1 MTTMFKRIAV
11 VNRGE
16 SAVRLIR
23 AVRELNAE
31 HGYGIQSIAMHT
43 DAERRAMFV
52 RQADDAVCIRPTGTG
67 NAYLDHEALADA
79 LRRCG
84 ADAVWVGWGFVAED
98 PAFAEM
104 VRAMGITF
112 IGPSPEAMKLLGD
125 KVEAKLLAEKVGV
138 PVAPW
143 SGGPVDTRADAR
155 RHAQAIGYP
164 LIIKA
169 RSGGGGRG
177 IRKVY
182 AEDELELALERTQG
196 EAERSFGDPVVFI
209 ERLVTDARHVE
220 VQVIADKH
228 GAVWAPGV
236 RDCSIQRRNQK
247 VIEESSSVLM
257 TEEQKDHLRTVSADL
272 VHAADYHGA
281 ATVEYL
287 YQPSQQIFTF
297 LEVNTRLQVEHPIT
311 EITTGLDLVKLQI
324 LTAAGAPLTGGCPP
338 EFGHAVEARLN
349 AEDAENGFAPAPG
362 TVKLCKFPLGSGLRV
377 DTGIAQGDVIP
388 PDYDS
393 MVAKIIAWGS
403 DRDEA
408 LARLR
413 TALRET
419 TVVLDGGT
427 TTKSFLLALLDEPDL
442 LSGAADTGWLDKTG
456 AGVGGE
462 PGETAEVALLAAAV
476 HAYDVEE
483 SVERTNFLSSAR
495 GGRPRASH
503 TIGRT
508 VELSHLG
515 AGYKLTVGQISPR
528 TYLIEGE
535 HGEVEVGVDRLGLY
549 ESRLNV
555 HGRRHQV
562 VTVAGPAQY
571 LVEVDG
577 VSHQISQDEAG
588 VVRAPAPAV
597 VVDVPVA
604 AGDLVEAGD
613 QVVVLEAMKMETA
626 VRAPIAG
633 RVSEVVATVNSQ
645 VDAGAPLVRVEPEGE
660 EGAAAAAAPR
670 IAFTPSTVDA
680 AVQDPRERALHLI
693 DVMAS
698 MITGYDVPGERAQA
712 LLDEYQRLR
721 SGLAADDSAIV
732 DAELN
737 LLTMFADVCELSRN
751 RPTYEEE
758 SGDESV
764 HSPRE
769 HFHTFLYSLDAER
782 EGLPPSFQDNL
793 ARALRHYGV
802 TPKEVES
809 DAADR
814 QGQTLEEAV
823 YRVFLSLQRT
833 ENQIPVVAA
842 LLERWLSDA
851 AGSARP
857 ADAGPA
863 HDAADALAQTDGLA
877 AADAAATPPEQLAEV
892 LDRLIV
898 ATQLRYPVI
907 GDAARNLR
915 FRLYDQPRIAQT
927 RQDSFDR
934 IRGVLARL
942 AENPRATDYT
952 RRIARLISTPEP
964 LTDLLAA
971 HVARDAAEAG
981 PLLDVITRRYYDIRD
996 LTGVELTSRGSHHF
1010 VTGSYTLQGDTLRLV
1025 SALGSHDTITQL
1037 LDEVDGITAGMYPNG
1052 GDGGRTDTLVTDLYI
1067 TWPET
1072 ITDPDAVGEELRALL
1087 AGRRTTGDGRRVTFT
1102 VCSDTGPNRQF
1113 TFRPDADGAP
1123 QEEVVIRDLHP
1134 LTAQRLD
1141 LWRLKNFV
1149 GTRMPAAPGTYLYH
1163 LEGRENPSDERLIAL
1178 AEVRDATPELDA
1190 AGLVVGMPEIERT
1203 LTACLDGIRRAQGA
1217 RTGKRRLDANRV
1229 VLYIWPTI
1237 TLAPDRIEK
1246 IARNIAPITQGAGI
1260 EQIILMASISDPGE
1274 TGQGDAGT
1282 RDVAVRFSYR
1292 SGAGVVMSITE
1303 PPTAPMQPVSSYTQK
1318 VQRSRARGTVYPYE
1332 LIPLLTGPDG
1342 TFIEHDLADDG
1353 TLTLVPVDRPHGE
1366 NKAGVIT
1373 GVVTTPTERYPEGVR
1388 RVALF
1393 GDPTRALGTVAE
1405 AECARVVAALTL
1417 AEELGAPVEWFTL
1430 SSGATIAMD
1439 SGTENMDWVSRAL
1452 RKIVTFTQNGGEINV
1467 VVAGINVGAQPY
1479 WNAEATML
1487 MHTKGILVMT
1497 PDSAMVLTGKQ
1508 SLDYSGGVSAEDNFG
1523 IGGYDRVMGPNGQ
1536 AQYWAPN
1543 LSAACEVLAAHYEH
1557 SYTASGERFPRRAPS
1572 TDPVDRD
1579 VRSYPHV
1586 HPGSDFATVGE
1597 IFSAEKN
1604 FERKKPF
1611 DIRTVMRAVVDQDH
1625 APLERW
1631 ADMKDA
1637 DTSVVF
1643 DAHLDGNPVSVI
1655 GIESRAIPR
1664 KGWFPADGPDTWT
1677 AGTLFPASSW
1687 KTARAINAAS
1697 GVRPIVVLANLS
1709 GFDGSPESL
1718 RNLQLQYGAEIGR
1731 AIVNFDGPI
1740 VFCVVSRY
1748 HGGAF
1753 VVFSGALND
1762 NMEVLAVEGSYASV
1776 LGGAPAA
1783 AVVFTREVNK
1793 RTKADDTVRRLET
1806 ELAAATTE
1814 AEQARIGVELSAAWT
1829 EVRSGKLGE
1838 VASEFEAVHNIERAR
1853 EVGSVHTIVTAEQL
1867 RPQLI
1872 AAVERGMKRAGE
1884 Q

>member
-1 MTTMFKRIAV
+1 MFKRIAV

-52 RQADDAVCIRPTGTG
+52 RQADDAVCIRPTGPG

-79 LRRCG
+79 LRRSG

-98 PAFAEM
+98 PAFADM
-104 VRAMGITF
+104 IRRMGITF

-143 SGGPVDTRADAR
+143 SGGPVETRADAR

-164 LIIKA
+164 LIIKS

-220 VQVIADKH
+220 VQIIADKH
-228 GAVWAPGV
+228 GNVWAPGV

-272 VHAADYHGA
+272 VHAAGYHGA

-311 EITTGLDLVKLQI
+311 EITTGIDLVKLQI
-324 LTAAGAPLTGGCPP
+324 LTAAGEKLEGDCPP
-338 EFGHAVEARLN
+338 EFGHGVEARLN

-393 MVAKIIAWGS
+393 MVAKIIAWGR

-442 LSGAADTGWLDKTG
+442 ISGAADTGWLDKTG
-456 AGVGGE
+456 AGVGGA
-462 PGETAEVALLAAAV
+462 PGETAEVALLAAAA

-508 VELSHLG
+508 VELSYLG
-515 AGYKLTVGQISPR
+515 QAYKLTVGQISPR
-528 TYLIEGE
+528 SYLIEGDF
-535 HGEVEVGVDRLGLY
+535 GEVEVGVDRLGLY
-549 ESRLNV
+549 ESRLTV

-597 VVDVPVA
+597 VVAVPVA
-604 AGDLVEAGD
+604 VGDQVEAGD
-613 QVVVLEAMKMETA
+613 QLVVLEAMKMETA

-645 VDAGAPLVRVEPEGE
+645 VDAGAALIRVEPEGE
-660 EGAAAAAAPR
+660 EGAATAAAPR
-670 IAFTPSTVDA
+670 IEFTPSTASTDA
-680 AVQDPRERALHLI
+680 GQDPRERALHLI
-693 DVMAS
+693 EVMAS

-712 LLDEYQRLR
+712 LLDEYQQLR
-721 SGLAADDSAIV
+721 SGLADDSAIV

-737 LLTMFADVCELSRN
+737 LLTTFADVCELSRN

-769 HFHTFLYSLDAER
+769 HFHAFLYSLDSER
-782 EGLPPSFQDNL
+782 EGLPPSFQENL

-809 DAADR
+809 DASDR

-823 YRVFLSLQRT
+823 YRVFLSQQRT

-857 ADAGPA
+857 ADAGTT
-863 HDAADALAQTDGLA
+863 HDADPLALAD
-877 AADAAATPPEQLAEV
+877 ADAAATPPEQLAEV

-996 LTGVELTSRGSHHF
+996 LTGVELTSRGGHHF

-1025 SALGSHDTITQL
+1025 SALGSHDSISEL
-1037 LDEVDGITAGMYPNG
+1037 LDEVDGITAGVYAG
-1052 GDGGRTDTLVTDLYI
+1052 GADGERTRTLVTDLYI

-1072 ITDPDAVGEELRALL
+1072 ITDPDAVGEELRTLL
-1087 AGRRTTGDGRRVTFT
+1087 AGRETTGDGRRVTFT
-1102 VCSDTGPNRQF
+1102 VCSDTGPNHQF

-1178 AEVRDATPELDA
+1178 AEVRDATPEFDA
-1190 AGLVVGMPEIERT
+1190 AGEVVGMPEIERT

-1217 RTGKRRLDANRV
+1217 RAGKRRLDANRV

-1237 TLAPDRIEK
+1237 TLAPDRIEQ

-1260 EQIILMASISDPGE
+1260 EQIILMASISDAAEP
-1274 TGQGDAGT
+1274 GQGGAGQAGT

-1303 PPTAPMQPVSSYTQK
+1303 PPARPMQPVSAYTQK

-1342 TFIEHDLADDG
+1342 TFVEHDLADDG
-1353 TLTLVPVDRPHGE
+1353 TLTLAPVDRPYGE
-1366 NKAGVIT
+1366 NKAGIIT
-1373 GVVTTPTERYPEGVR
+1373 GVVTIPTERYPEGVK

-1405 AECARVVAALTL
+1405 AECSRVVAALTL

-1452 RKIVTFTQNGGEINV
+1452 RKIITFTQNGGEINV

-1543 LSAACEVLAAHYEH
+1543 LSAACEVLVAHYEH
-1557 SYTASGERFPRRAPS
+1557 SYVAPGERFPRRAVS

-1586 HPGSDFATVGE
+1586 HPGSDFTTVGE

-1604 FERKKPF
+1604 LERKKPF

-1793 RTKADDTVRRLET
+1793 RTKADETVRRLEA

-1814 AEQARIGVELSAAWT
+1814 AEQARVGVELSAAWT
-1829 EVRSGKLGE
+1829 EVRSAKLGE

-1853 EVGSVHTIVTAEQL
+1853 EVGSVHTIVSAEQL

-1872 AAVERGMKRAGE
+1872 AAVERGMKRASE
-1884 Q
+1884 

>member
-1 MTTMFKRIAV
+1 MFTRIAV

-16 SAVRLIR
+16 SAVRFIR

-31 HGYGIQSIAMHT
+31 HGFGIQSIAMHT

-52 RQADDAVCIRPTGTG
+52 RQADDAVCIRPTRPG

-79 LRRCG
+79 LRRSR

-104 VRAMGITF
+104 IRAMGITF
-112 IGPSPEAMKLLGD
+112 LGPSPEAMKLLGD

-143 SGGPVDTRADAR
+143 SGGPVETRADAR

-164 LIIKA
+164 LIIKS

-177 IRKVY
+177 IRKVF

-228 GAVWAPGV
+228 GNVWAPGV

-257 TEEQKDHLRTVSADL
+257 SEEQKDHLRTVSAEL
-272 VHAADYHGA
+272 IRAAGYHGA

-287 YQPSQQIFTF
+287 YQPSQKIFTF

-311 EITTGLDLVKLQI
+311 EVTTGIDLVKLQI
-324 LTAAGAPLTGGCPP
+324 LTAAGRPLEGDCPP

-393 MVAKIIAWGS
+393 MVAKIIAWGH

-442 LSGAADTGWLDKTG
+442 ISGAADTGWLDKTG
-456 AGVGGE
+456 AGVGAA
-462 PGETAEVALLAAAV
+462 PGRTAEVALLAAAV

-503 TIGRT
+503 KIGRT
-508 VELSHLG
+508 VELSYLG
-515 AGYKLTVGQISPR
+515 QGYSLTVGQISPR
-528 TYLIEGE
+528 TYLLVGDF
-535 HGEVEVGVDRLGLY
+535 GEVEVAVDRLGLY
-549 ESRLNV
+549 ESRLSV
-555 HGRRHQV
+555 HGQRHQV

-597 VVDVPVA
+597 VVAVPVA
-604 AGDLVEAGD
+604 VGDEVEAGD
-613 QVVVLEAMKMETA
+613 PLVVLEAMKMETS

-645 VDAGAPLVRVEPEGE
+645 VDAGAPLIRVEPVGDE
-660 EGAAAAAAPR
+660 AAAAPAAPR
-670 IAFTPSTVDA
+670 IEFTPAGGDA
-680 AVQDPRERALHLI
+680 PEDPRERALHLLE
-693 DVMAS
+693 VMAS
-698 MITGYDVPGERAQA
+698 MITGYDVPGDRAQA
-712 LLDEYQRLR
+712 LLDEYQKLR
-721 SGLAADDSAIV
+721 SGLVQDQAII
-732 DAELN
+732 DAELEV
-737 LLTMFADVCELSRN
+737 LTTFADLCELSRN
-751 RPTYEEE
+751 RPTYAEE

-769 HFHTFLYSLDAER
+769 HFHAYLYSLDAER

-793 ARALRHYGV
+793 ARALAHYGV
-802 TPKEVES
+802 TPQEVES

-823 YRVFLSLQRT
+823 YRVFLSLQRAD
-833 ENQIPVVAA
+833 NQIPVVAA
-842 LLERWLSDA
+842 LLDRWLSDA
-851 AGSARP
+851 AGSART
-857 ADAGPA
+857 AGDASATAASGTAAGEAA
-863 HDAADALAQTDGLA
+863 HE
-877 AADAAATPPEQLAEV
+877 PPPGQLADV

-915 FRLYDQPRIAQT
+915 FRLYDQPRIAQS

-964 LTDLLAA
+964 LTDLLAG

-981 PLLDVITRRYYDIRD
+981 PLLDVITRRYYEIRD
-996 LTGVELTSRGSHHF
+996 LDGIELTARGSHHF
-1010 VTGSYTLQGDTLRLV
+1010 VTGSYTLQGTTLRLV
-1025 SALGSHDTITQL
+1025 SALGSHDTLPAL
-1037 LDEVDGITAGMYPNG
+1037 LDEVDEITAGIYAG
-1052 GDGGRTDTLVTDLYI
+1052 GNDDRTGTLVTDVYV
-1067 TWPET
+1067 TWPQT
-1072 ITDPDAVGEELRALL
+1072 VTDPDAVAEELRALL
-1087 AGRRTTGDGRRVTFT
+1087 AGRETTADGRRVTFT
-1102 VCSDTGPNRQF
+1102 ICAETGPNHQF
-1113 TFRPDADGAP
+1113 TFRPDASGAP
-1123 QEEVVIRDLHP
+1123 QEEIVIRDLHP

-1149 GTRMPAAPGTYLYH
+1149 GTRLPAAPGTYLYH
-1163 LEGRENPSDERLIAL
+1163 LAGRENPSDERLIAM

-1190 AGLVVGMPEIERT
+1190 DGQAVGMPELERT

-1217 RTGKRRLDANRV
+1217 RGDKRRLDANRV
-1229 VLYIWPTI
+1229 VLYIWPTV
-1237 TLAPDRIEK
+1237 TLPAERIEQV
-1246 IARNIAPITQGAGI
+1246 ARNIAPITQGAGI
-1260 EQIILMASISDPGE
+1260 EQIILMASMSEDGAEP
-1274 TGQGDAGT
+1274 

-1303 PPTAPMQPVSSYTQK
+1303 PPTEPMQPVSAYTQK

-1332 LIPLLTGPDG
+1332 LIPLLTGPGG
-1342 TFIEHDLADDG
+1342 TFTEYDLADDG
-1353 TLTLVPVDRPHGE
+1353 TLTLVPVDRPYGQ
-1366 NKAGVIT
+1366 NKAGIIA
-1373 GVVTTPTERYPEGVR
+1373 GVVTTPTDRYPEGLT

-1405 AECARVVAALTL
+1405 AECSRVVAALTL

-1430 SSGATIAMD
+1430 SSGATISMD

-1452 RKIVTFTQNGGEINV
+1452 RKIVTFTQGGGEINV
-1467 VVAGINVGAQPY
+1467 IVAGINVGAQPY

-1543 LSAACEVLAAHYEH
+1543 LSAACEVLFAHYAH
-1557 SYTASGERFPRRAPS
+1557 AYVAPGERFPRPAP
-1572 TDPVDRD
+1572 TADPVERD

-1586 HPGSDFATVGE
+1586 HPGSDFTTVGE
-1597 IFSAEKN
+1597 IFSPEKN

-1611 DIRTVMRAVVDQDH
+1611 DIRTVMRAIVDQDH

-1643 DAHLDGNPVSVI
+1643 DAHLGGNPVTVI
-1655 GIESRAIPR
+1655 GIESRAIAR
-1664 KGWFPADGPDTWT
+1664 KGWFPADGPDSWT

-1697 GVRPIVVLANLS
+1697 GVRPLVVLANLS

-1731 AIVNFDGPI
+1731 AMVNFDGPI
-1740 VFCVVSRY
+1740 VFCVISRY

-1793 RTKADDTVRRLET
+1793 RTKADETVRRLEA
-1806 ELAAATTE
+1806 ELEAATTE
-1814 AEQARIGVELSAAWT
+1814 ADQARISVELAAAWT
-1829 EVRSGKLGE
+1829 DARSAKLGE

-1853 EVGSVHTIVTAEQL
+1853 EVGSVHTIISAEEL
-1867 RPQLI
+1867 RPQLA

-1884 Q
+1884 